1 MIVADVHSR
10 ANFGESRVRHIE
22 LDLAVSFS
30 TRRLHGTATLVLEP
44 AGGRL
49 VLDTRDL
56 LIRSVNGRTDNFR
69 LGDRDPILGAPLE
82 ITLEPGARSV
92 VIEYETSPEAS
103 GLQWLE
109 PGQTAGKRHP
119 LLYSQ
124 SQAIHARSWI
134 PLQDTPA
141 VRATFSARIHAPAP
155 LRTLM
160 AARRVRDGH
169 FHMPW
174 PVPSYL
180 MALAVGDLEFRA
192 LSPRCGVW
200 AEPPVLDKAAREF
213 ADVEKMVQAAEALYG
228 PYRWGRYDILVL
240 PPSAPF
246 GGMENP
252 CLTFVTPTVI
262 AGDGSLVSLIAHELA
277 HSWSGNLVTNA
288 TWNDFW
294 LNEGFTTYIE
304 RRIQEALYGRARSEM
319 EMAVEVEELEEELRR
334 MPEAD
339 QKLVLDLAG
348 RDPDEGLTQVPYIK
362 GALLLR
368 HLEETLGR
376 ERWDAW
382 LRGYFD
388 KFAFRSI
395 TTEDFAAE
403 LRRAFPQLD
412 LAAWLHR
419 PGLPADAPRVQYDF
433 ESEPRPGWATQEWL
447 HWLRSLPDRMPP
459 DEMAALDRRWK
470 LTETGNSEIAAQWLL
485 MAVRNRYEAA
495 WGRLERFLAEV
506 GRRKYVKP
514 LYEELARTPEGLER
528 ARKIYEKARPGYHPI
543 TRAAVDALLE

>member
-1 MIVADVHSR
+1 MIAPDVHSR

-30 TRRLHGTATLVLEP
+30 ERRLRGTAALVLEP
-44 AGGRL
+44 AGRRL

-69 LGDRDPILGAPLE
+69 LGDSDPILGAPLE
-82 ITLEPGARSV
+82 IALEPGARSV

-109 PGQTAGKRHP
+109 PRQTAGKRHP
-119 LLYSQ
+119 FLYSQ

-155 LRTLM
+155 LRALM

-180 MALAVGDLEFRA
+180 MALAVGDLEFRP

-200 AEPPVLDKAAREF
+200 AEPAVLDKAAREF
-213 ADVEKMVQAAEALYG
+213 ADVEKMMHAAEALYG

-252 CLTFVTPTVI
+252 CLTFVTPTII

-368 HLEETLGR
+368 HLEERLGR
-376 ERWDAW
+376 ERWDSW

-403 LRRAFPQLD
+403 LRRAFPKVD
-412 LAAWLHR
+412 LTGWLYR
-419 PGLPADAPRVQYDF
+419 PGLPADAPRVRYEF
-433 ESEPRPGWATQEWL
+433 GSEPRPDWVTQEWL
-447 HWLRSLPDRMPP
+447 HWLRSLPGRMSPE
-459 DEMAALDRRWK
+459 EMATLDRRWK
-470 LTETGNSEIAAQWLL
+470 LTEAANSEIAAQWLL
-485 MAVRNRYEAA
+485 MAVRNGYEPAF
-495 WGRLERFLAEV
+495 GRLERFLVEV

-543 TRAAVDALLE
+543 TRAAVDALLK